1 LITQQERYRKNRSSK
16 VMIQRHQR
24 GRGLLGGGWL
34 SLLLVIAATTTAST
48 TQASSSSSWFKT
60 TTTVGRSADSQQ
72 QSRRSRTRRRALWT
86 SLVRGGASSSDDDQH
101 NKKKN
106 SNSNSS
112 SPPPVSGPC
121 IGIDLGTTYSCV
133 ACWRNDR
140 VDICPNDQGNRITP
154 SYVAFVVAATA
165 SASSDTTTANTV
177 TRLIGDAAKNQAASN
192 PENTIF
198 DVKRLIGRKSDD
210 PTVLAD
216 QKLLPYTIVARD
228 GKPVV
233 RISTTGSNGSSS
245 SSTIYSP
252 EEISA
257 LILRHLKETAETYLG
272 MPISRAV
279 ITVPAYFNDAQRQAT
294 KDAGTIAGLYVERV
308 INERTYL
315 KEKLRYGRWLIYPP
329 S

>member
-1 LITQQERYRKNRSSK
+1 
-16 VMIQRHQR
+16 MIQQQQKQR

-34 SLLLVIAATTTAST
+34 SLLLVIAAATTIRT
-48 TQASSSSSWFKT
+48 TQASSSWFKT
-60 TTTVGRSADSQQ
+60 STTVGRPADVARQLLDSVAAPPRL
-72 QSRRSRTRRRALWT
+72 SRRSRRRSSVFRT
-86 SLVRGGASSSDDDQH
+86 SLIRGGASSNEDQQ
-101 NKKKN
+101 NKEN
-106 SNSNSS
+106 NSS
-112 SPPPVSGPC
+112 SSPRTPSGPC

-154 SYVAFVVAATA
+154 SYVAFVP
-165 SASSDTTTANTV
+165 ASSSSSDSTNSNTV

-233 RISTTGSNGSSS
+233 RITTNGSGSSSS

-272 MPISRAV
+272 IPITRAV

-308 INERTYL
+308 INERTYPD
-315 KEKLRYGRWLIYPP
+315 IYCGCYSPQ
-329 S
+329 